1 MQQKTANGPETSSSL
16 LMRIRDSSDSDSWQ
30 RFEAVYAPIIRGY
43 CRRRGFQSTDID
55 DIAQNVLASVSRSI
69 KNFEYDPTKG
79 KFRGWL
85 AAVTAN
91 KMKDFSSKST
101 LDQERLNGYLDQLT
115 ETTDSD
121 PQWTE
126 LFMQQVFK
134 AAKEKVQADVEEK
147 TWSCFQKIWVE
158 NRPATEVAEQ
168 LQIPIHS
175 VYVNKSRVLKRL
187 ETEFLMLSDEYPFS
201 QPD

>member
-1 MQQKTANGPETSSSL
+1 MQRSVNEPVTSSSL
-16 LMRIRDSSDSDSWQ
+16 LMRIRDPNDSDSWQ
-30 RFEAVYAPIIRGY
+30 RFVAIYTPIIRSY
-43 CRRRGFQSTDID
+43 CRRRGFQSTDTD
-55 DIAQNVLASVSRSI
+55 DIAQNVLVSISRSI
-69 KNFEYDPTKG
+69 ENFQYDPARG
-79 KFRGWL
+79 KFRAWL

-134 AAKEKVQADVEEK
+134 AAKEKVQADVEEN
-147 TWSCFQKIWVE
+147 TWNCFQKIWVE